1 MVQRDYILRLIE
13 QLGPGA
19 AALIRSAE
27 QRKGHQYREA
37 GRTIDQTLR
46 QFFGLDSEAVR
57 GLSAEELVGLVRLG
71 HSPLV
76 GSDALAEKLVLLA
89 SILAE
94 QADLDAAQNDP
105 EGSADCALKSLQ
117 IFLVVLTGED
127 PTAERAIAALDPLL
141 NHLAA
146 YDLPAPTKQQLWQ
159 HYERAGEFARAEDWL
174 FALLEDDPAALPDGI
189 AFYDRLAWRTD
200 DELARGNLPRDE
212 VAAGLAELRARAG

>member
-19 AALIRSAE
+19 AALLRSAE
-27 QRKGHQYREA
+27 QRKGQQYGEA

-46 QFFGLDSEAVR
+46 QYFGLDSGAVR
-57 GLSAEELVGLVRLG
+57 GLSAEELVALVRLG

-76 GSDALAEKLVLLA
+76 RSEALAEKLVLLA

-117 IFLVVLTGED
+117 IFLVVLTEED
-127 PTAERAIAALDPLL
+127 PHAERALAALDPLL
-141 NHLAA
+141 RQLAA
-146 YDLPAPTKQQLWQ
+146 YDLPTPTKEQLWR
-159 HYERAGEFARAEDWL
+159 HFERSGEFARAEDWL
-174 FALLEDDPAALPDGI
+174 FALLDDAPDVLPEGI

-212 VAAGLAELRARAG
+212 VAAGLAELRAREG